1 LACAEKGKI
10 SVIIAKKRLVVP
22 KLYLTLKCFEVAKM
36 KRLVILAAIL
46 HLIVSCI
53 GTETTKR
60 KEYVWAESK
69 NKVYRIHPPKEEVER
84 LHEPPQETDLV
95 RATRSVIGVPEFH
108 YTGKF
113 CSECHEKTPE
123 RGRNKY
129 LKYDGDY
136 NLLCKCHLKTPNSY
150 IHPTDIVPSDK
161 KQTKI
166 PSDLPLEEGKLTC
179 LTCHDL
185 YRQCQE
191 LVADRYSLR
200 GMPYRRTTD
209 FCFKCHDESNY
220 VMLDPHRQF
229 DEKGEIVREKCLYCH
244 TEVPD
249 EKQVG
254 REHPK
259 LIGELTVLCQRC
271 HIRMAM
277 RSGSFSH
284 MQRPSVK
291 TLAIMRTTEEK
302 FAAILPLD
310 EQGRTSCATCH
321 NPHDKGVIPAEKP
334 AAKGAGST
342 HRLRLPDPMCQWC
355 HQMPVTF
362 EK

>member
-1 LACAEKGKI
+1 MVDGEKGKI
-10 SVIIAKKRLVVP
+10 SDIIPNKGLVVRKP
-22 KLYLTLKCFEVAKM
+22 CLTLKCFEIANM
-36 KRLVILAAIL
+36 KRLVILAVIL
-46 HLIVSCI
+46 LFIVSCI
-53 GTETTKR
+53 GIENTKR
-60 KEYVWAESK
+60 KEYAWPESK
-69 NKVYRIHPPKEEVER
+69 DKVYRIHPPKEESTTT
-84 LHEPPQETDLV
+84 EPIRQETDIV
-95 RATRSVIGVPEFH
+95 RATRAVIGAPEFH
-108 YTGKF
+108 YTGKY
-113 CSECHEKTPE
+113 CSECHEQTPE
-123 RGRNKY
+123 RGGNKY

-136 NLLCKCHLKTPNSY
+136 NLLCKCHLKTPDSY
-150 IHPTDIVPSDK
+150 IHPTDVVPSDK
-161 KQTKI
+161 KKTKI
-166 PSDLPLEEGKLTC
+166 PADLPLEKGKLTC

-191 LVADRYSLR
+191 LEVDRYSLR
-200 GMPYRRTTD
+200 GMPYRKTTD
-209 FCFKCHDESNY
+209 FCFKCHDQSNY
-220 VMLDPHRQF
+220 VMLDPHKQF
-229 DEKGEIVREKCLYCH
+229 DENGKIVKEKCLYCH

-254 REHPK
+254 REDPK

-284 MQRPSVK
+284 MQRPSAK
-291 TLAIMRTTEEK
+291 TLAMIRTTEEK

-310 EQGRTSCATCH
+310 GQGRTTCATCH

-342 HRLRLPDPMCQWC
+342 HRLRLPDPMCKWC
-355 HQMPVTF
+355 HQMPITF

>member
-1 LACAEKGKI
+1 MFRNFY
-10 SVIIAKKRLVVP
+10 VI
-22 KLYLTLKCFEVAKM
+22 LKCFELAYM
-36 KRLVILAAIL
+36 KRLVILHVIVL
-46 HLIVSCI
+46 LIVSCI
-53 GTETTKR
+53 GTDGTKR
-60 KEYVWAESK
+60 KEYVWPESK
-69 NKVYRIHPPKEEVER
+69 EKVDRIHPTKEEVER
-84 LHEPPQETDLV
+84 IHAPVQEPDLV

-113 CSECHEKTPE
+113 CTECHEQTPR
-123 RGRNKY
+123 RGGNKY

-166 PSDLPLEEGKLTC
+166 PSGMPLEKGKLTC

-191 LVADRYSLR
+191 QVTDRHSLR
-200 GMPYRRTTD
+200 GMPYRKTTD

-220 VMLDPHRQF
+220 VMLDPHKQF
-229 DEKGEIVREKCLYCH
+229 DKNGQMVKEKCLYCH

-249 EKQVG
+249 EKQVR
-254 REHPK
+254 REDPK
-259 LIGELTVLCQRC
+259 LIGELGVLCQRC

-284 MQRPSVK
+284 MQRPSAETAGV
-291 TLAIMRTTEEK
+291 MRTTEER

-310 EQGRTSCATCH
+310 EQGRTTCATCH
-321 NPHDKGVIPAEKP
+321 NPHDIGVISAEKP

-342 HRLRLPDPMCQWC
+342 HRLRLPDPMCKWC
-355 HQMPVTF
+355 HQMPITF
-362 EK
+362 EE